1 MGRIW
6 QDARAT
12 VRRLREAPGSAIA
25 AILLLAI
32 GISVN
37 SSFFSLVDGSLLRA
51 LPEKDP
57 DQLVSILFAPHGA
70 SRFTASSDFKRRVS
84 H

>member
-25 AILLLAI
+25 LLLAI

-37 SSFFSLVDGSLLRA
+37 SPFFSLVDGSLLRA
-51 LPEKDP
+51 LPVKDP